1 MIEVKGIAQYHIALE
16 LCAES
21 ECQNMMLYSHGT
33 TKFGCSYTTFEV
45 RKNWW
50 AITLCWDGG
59 SLAADAQTQLDVL
72 HEILGTFCDS
82 SENKDEIITSTFIN
96 IKNLRSDCCA
106 VQKQCND
113 VFIEFWKN
121 ISTTTTKN
129 FGLYSLEQQ
138 EKMTK
143 VNQFFYS
150 LHCLV
155 HFV

>member
-1 MIEVKGIAQYHIALE
+1 MSKYDAIQRWHYKVW
-16 LCAES
+16 
-21 ECQNMMLYSHGT
+21 MLVHYFWS
-33 TKFGCSYTTFEV
+33 TKNS
-45 RKNWW
+45 W
-50 AITLCWDGG
+50 AITLCWDRG
-59 SLAADAQTQLDVL
+59 SSAADAQTQLDVL

-96 IKNLRSDCCA
+96 KKNLRSDSYA

-113 VFIEFWKN
+113 LFIEFWKN

-138 EKMTK
+138 ENMTK
-143 VNQFFYS
+143 VNQFFCS
-150 LHCLV
+150 LHYLV